1 MKTINIFFREREM
14 WFSYVYLYLYL
25 YLDYICIWTI
35 HIFVFRECEMWITPP
50 VVGGVGRT
58 DGRGYD
64 FIGATSLPVGCALV
78 WQFGTFWRV

>member
-1 MKTINIFFREREM
+1 MEYM
-14 WFSYVYLYLYL
+14 C
-25 YLDYICIWTI
+25 ICIWTI
-35 HIFVFRECEMWITPP
+35 YIFVFRECEMWITPP

>member
-1 MKTINIFFREREM
+1 M
-14 WFSYVYLYLYL
+14 
-25 YLDYICIWTI
+25 DYICICICIWTI
-35 HIFVFRECEMWITPP
+35 YIFVFRECEMWITPP

>member
-1 MKTINIFFREREM
+1 MDYICVLVFVFV
-14 WFSYVYLYLYL
+14 FVFVFGLYL

-35 HIFVFRECEMWITPP
+35 HIFLFRECEMWITPP